1 MRMKHYIILFV
12 SLIFGLTGIAQKS
25 TQQQRPA
32 YALAIHGGA
41 GTMEWENMSAEA
53 RKNYETALLDALK
66 AGEAILQSGGS
77 SLDAVVA
84 AITLLEDNP
93 LFNAGRGAVYNE
105 AGQLAHDAS
114 IMEGKEG
121 KAGAVG
127 MVTNIKNPILAAK
140 AVMDEGRHVFMV
152 GRGAEVFAASMGL
165 DTVSNDYFYTK
176 ERREAWEKTRK
187 TRLEREFPLQPK
199 GTVGAVALDM
209 EGNLAAGTSTGGMH
223 YKRVG
228 RLGDSP
234 VIGAG
239 TWADNNTCAI
249 SATGHG
255 EYFIRNAVAHDISA
269 RMQYLGESL
278 EKAAHEVVMVKLAAL
293 DAGGGIIAVD
303 AKGNIA
309 MPFNTPGM
317 FRASIRAGEPPYVA
331 VSREK

>member
-1 MRMKHYIILFV
+1 MKHYIILFV
-12 SLIFGLTGIAQKS
+12 LLIFDLKGIAQHS
-25 TQQQRPA
+25 TQLQQPA

-53 RKNYETALLDALK
+53 RNSYETALLDALK
-66 AGEAILQSGGS
+66 AGEAILKSGGS

-84 AITLLEDNP
+84 AITVLEDNP

-114 IMEGKEG
+114 IMEGREG

-127 MVTNIKNPILAAK
+127 MVSCIKNPILAAK
-140 AVMDEGRHVFMV
+140 AVMDDGRHVFMV
-152 GRGAEVFAASMGL
+152 GRGAEVFAASNGV
-165 DTVSNDYFYTK
+165 DTMPADYFYTK
-176 ERREAWEKTRK
+176 ERRDAWEKTRK

-209 EGNLAAGTSTGGMH
+209 KGNLAAGTSTGGMH

-239 TWADNNTCAI
+239 TWADNKTCAI

-293 DAGGGIIAVD
+293 DAGGGIIAVN

-309 MPFNTPGM
+309 MPFNTSGM
-317 FRASIRAGEPPYVA
+317 FRASVRAGEKPFVA